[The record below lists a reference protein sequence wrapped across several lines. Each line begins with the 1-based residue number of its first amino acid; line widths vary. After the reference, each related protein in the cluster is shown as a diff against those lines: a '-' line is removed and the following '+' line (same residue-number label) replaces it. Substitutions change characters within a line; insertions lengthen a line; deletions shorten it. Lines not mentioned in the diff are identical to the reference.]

1 MTKKMSM
8 NGCATLRSLAVAL
21 AATLACGAA
30 AAQATITV
38 TSFGGTYGKSQIES
52 MHKPFTAATGVKV
65 LSEDYNGG
73 LAEVRAQVRT
83 GNVKWD
89 VIDVEAAEAIRGCDE
104 GLFERIDPAILPA
117 GVDGKAARE
126 DFFDGGIME
135 CAVRNISWSNIVA
148 FDAKRMKGDVPTTLA
163 DFFDVKKFPG
173 KRGLKREPNVN
184 LEWALMADGVPPEQV
199 YEVLGTAEGLQR
211 AFRKLDTI
219 KDSIVWWQAGAQAPQ
234 LLADGEVVMTS
245 AYHGRVFDA
254 VRNEKQ
260 SFVAIWDGQIQVSD
274 HFAIVKGSK
283 NLAASVEFVKFA
295 TGSQPLA
302 DQAKFVAYAPGRK
315 SSIPLVDPAVRE
327 WLPNAGHPGRTLVSN
342 AEWWADH
349 ADEVNQK
356 FAAWLAK

>member
-1 MTKKMSM
+1 M
-8 NGCATLRSLAVAL
+8 GVALAL

-30 AAQATITV
+30 TAQATITV
-38 TSFGGTYGKSQIES
+38 TSFGGTYGKSQFES
-52 MHKPFTAATGVKV
+52 MHKPFAAATGVKV

-73 LAEVRAQVRT
+73 LAQVRAQVRT

-117 GVDGKAARE
+117 GVDGKAASE

-135 CAVRNISWSNIVA
+135 C
-148 FDAKRMKGDVPTTLA
+148 
-163 DFFDVKKFPG
+163 
-173 KRGLKREPNVN
+173 
-184 LEWALMADGVPPEQV
+184 
-199 YEVLGTAEGLQR
+199 
-211 AFRKLDTI
+211 
-219 KDSIVWWQAGAQAPQ
+219 
-234 LLADGEVVMTS
+234 
-245 AYHGRVFDA
+245 A

-274 HFAIVKGSK
+274 HFASVKGSR

-295 TGSQPLA
+295 TGSQPLV

-327 WLPNAGHPGRTLVSN
+327 WLPNAGHPGRMLVSN
-342 AEWWADH
+342 AEW
-349 ADEVNQK
+349 
-356 FAAWLAK
+356 